1 MLHMNAP
8 ALTAAEVGKLLRYP
22 AARVRAMYRAGNFP
36 APIDPTLAAVQ
47 WRWSPR
53 VVQSYID
60 GQAAA

>member
-1 MLHMNAP
+1 MTQ

-36 APIDPTLAAVQ
+36 APIDPTLGAAA

-53 VVQSYID
+53 IIDEYIN
-60 GQAAA
+60 GEAAA